1 MADWKIRRRHGE
13 CSRCETSFEDGQRLA
28 SLLRIDEEQQLLRED
43 VCDPCWKAGDP
54 SGYLFW
60 WFTHHHASRART
72 VQLDLPSIER
82 LFLELEGREEV
93 ALRELRYLLC
103 LLLMR
108 KKRVKLVRVLRGKDG
123 ERLVLRRPRRQ
134 EELVVHVFE
143 FSPEKLD
150 ELRGRLQ
157 QVLEGA
163 APAEPE
169 ASSGSE
175 VEEGDASHEPS
186 EPSDE
191 PEASAGE
198 GSEVLAEVEA
208 PPC

>member
-13 CSRCETSFEDGQRLA
+13 CSRCEASFEDGQRLA

-169 ASSGSE
+169 ASSSSE

-198 GSEVLAEVEA
+198 GGEVLAEVEA